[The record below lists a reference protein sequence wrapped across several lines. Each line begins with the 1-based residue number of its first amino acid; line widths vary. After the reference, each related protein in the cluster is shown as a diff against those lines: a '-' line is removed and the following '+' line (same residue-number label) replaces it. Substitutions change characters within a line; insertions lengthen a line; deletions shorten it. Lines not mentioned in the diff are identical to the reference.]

1 MEIKENSILKNVKVK
16 NLPIILQWGPKAGKE
31 NIYGK
36 KMAEQSNYNLSI
48 TMLV

>member
-36 KMAEQSNYNLSI
+36 KWQSKVI
-48 TMLV
+48 TTYQLQC